1 MSKIEFII
9 PTWERTE
16 QLKTILQSLMVQT
29 NPNWCAHVVIDGMT
43 NDYRGV
49 KDLYQDEERIR
60 FSHVEGPNNDWGHT
74 ARNYGLDNS
83 KEEWIVMTGDDNYY
97 VPTFVQNFLSVAKK
111 NVDFVYCDM
120 LHDLKNDSYL
130 PIQSL
135 LQLGRIDIGNFMTR
149 KTTIGDLR
157 LITDSYEADFKFANY
172 ITKHK
177 TKRVY
182 KINKV
187 LYVHN

>member
-9 PTWERTE
+9 PTWERPE

-29 NPNWCAHVVIDGMT
+29 NPNWSAHVVIDGMT
-43 NDYRGV
+43 NDYRRV

-83 KEEWIVMTGDDNYY
+83 KEEWIIMTGDDNYY

-120 LHDLKNDSYL
+120 LHDLKSDSYL

-149 KTTIGDLR
+149 KTIIGDLR

-177 TKRVY
+177 TKRVH

>member
-9 PTWERTE
+9 PTWERPE

-29 NPNWCAHVVIDGMT
+29 NPNWIAHVVIDGLT

-49 KDLYQDEERIR
+49 KDLYQEEERIR

-83 KEEWIVMTGDDNYY
+83 KEEWIIMTGDDNYY

-120 LHDLKNDSYL
+120 LHDLKSDSYL

-149 KTTIGDLR
+149 KTIIGDLR

-177 TKRVY
+177 TKRVH

>member
-43 NDYRGV
+43 NDYRRV

-97 VPTFVQNFLSVAKK
+97 IPTFVQNFLSVAKK

-120 LHDLKNDSYL
+120 LHDLKSDSYL

-157 LITDSYEADFKFANY
+157 LVTDSYEADFKFANY

-177 TKRVY
+177 TKRVH

>member
-9 PTWERTE
+9 PTWERPE

-29 NPNWCAHVVIDGMT
+29 NPNWSAHVVIDGMT
-43 NDYRGV
+43 NDYRRV

-120 LHDLKNDSYL
+120 LHDLKSDSYL

-149 KTTIGDLR
+149 KTIIGDLR

-177 TKRVY
+177 TKRVH
-182 KINKV
+182 KINKI